1 MNELLDLHPGHW
13 ILLILPHSHWNR
25 LLIAAAYLAQ
35 RGPLTVLDCGRRFD
49 ASIVAR
55 AARGQAEVI
64 DRIQIQRAFICYEAV
79 KLLERTPAGRTPTL
93 VLDFLSTFYD
103 ENVRMDART
112 FLLESSLRHFQRLS
126 HTAGLVVST
135 NSPPASPEALYLFE
149 RLQSAASQTLIYESP
164 VAASS
169 QLDLF

>member
-1 MNELLDLHPGHW
+1 MNELLDLHPRHW
-13 ILLILPHSHWNR
+13 ILLILPHSHWDR

-49 ASIVAR
+49 SSIVAR
-55 AARGQAEVI
+55 AAHGQAEVI
-64 DRIQIQRAFICYEAV
+64 DRIKIQRAFICYEAV

-93 VLDFLSTFYD
+93 ILDFLSTFYD
-103 ENVRMDART
+103 ENVRMGARK

-126 HTAGLVVST
+126 HAAGLVVST
-135 NSPPASPEALYLFE
+135 SSPPASPEALYLFE
-149 RLQSAASQTLIYESP
+149 RLQSAASQTLTYELP
-164 VAASS
+164 VDTSS